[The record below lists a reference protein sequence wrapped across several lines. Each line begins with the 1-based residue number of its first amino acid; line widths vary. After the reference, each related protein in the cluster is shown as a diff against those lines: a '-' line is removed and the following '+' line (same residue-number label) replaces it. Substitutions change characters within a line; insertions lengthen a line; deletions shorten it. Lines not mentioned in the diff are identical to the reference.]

1 MPIDCQK
8 QLAGDTP
15 LMPEAA
21 QVLRAFAD
29 DLEGQAA
36 RLDLVLWRDRG
47 ERSTAAET
55 YRTVASLARQKA
67 YRYERLAEQNPDQPW
82 RGIAE

>member
-1 MPIDCQK
+1 MPTEGYK
-8 QLAGDTP
+8 QSAGASSLTP
-15 LMPEAA
+15 APA

-47 ERSTAAET
+47 ERSTVAET

-67 YRYERLAEQNPDQPW
+67 YRYERLAAQNTDQPF
-82 RGIAE
+82 RDTAA